1 MIEITLETLTIASFG
16 LIFVRMNSKRE
27 IRKTSQRY
35 SFSPGGVH
43 WNETQQPYA
52 LDTGPEPLHERRRSA
67 ESDVK
72 EDLTKDVGSA

>member
-35 SFSPGGVH
+35 SFSPGGGR
-43 WNETQQPYA
+43 WNEAPQPYA
-52 LDTGPEPLHERRRSA
+52 PNRGPEPLPERRLSA

-72 EDLTKDVGSA
+72 EDLTKDLRSG